1 MSKIKKELYQVLR
14 FVAVHFQLLSMGHR
28 EPFDALQDESAE
40 FEHFIDKFELS
51 QEDYAIL
58 QNEFMGAMV
67 CSPDFSGD
75 MCWPLRHPHHRGAGA
90 AHALYEEYNEIGANM
105 WSTADL
111 WGRLRRLFCG
121 HIAAEFRRRAEQL
134 LAYGLVKFHDPDF
147 DPAPGEMPA
156 TAFEARFTSEMHS
169 ICGSARLIFKDRADY
184 DTFVE
189 VMEELAGLK
198 RIPELSG
205 PSVLAAL
212 AKQLD
217 SVHWF
222 DRQTLVNE
230 LATLNPNF
238 SRDDRE
244 ALINAGFEKELKW
257 LRGRHHM
264 KDWLTSLCSA
274 EEAHASGDIRDI
286 LVGRPC
292 PEDMAM
298 LKRAALVYALDGHK
312 CQLEGVLRPKT
323 GEQEIYLIVHQPTC
337 AQIGD
342 IK

>member
-90 AHALYEEYNEIGANM
+90 AHALYEEYSEMGADM
-105 WSTADL
+105 WSTQDL

-121 HIAAEFRRRAEQL
+121 HIAAEFRHRAEQL

-147 DPAPGEMPA
+147 DPQPAEMPA
-156 TAFEARFTSEMHS
+156 TAFEARFNRRVQP
-169 ICGSARLIFKDRADY
+169 IFGSARLIFQDQADY

-222 DRQTLVNE
+222 DRQTLINE

-264 KDWLTSLCSA
+264 KCWLTSLCSA
-274 EEAHASGDIRDI
+274 EEARASGDIVDI
-286 LVGRPC
+286 IAGTPC
-292 PEDMAM
+292 PKDMAL
-298 LKRAALVYALDGHK
+298 LKRVSVEYALSGHK
-312 CQLEGVLRPKT
+312 CQLEGWLHSESGR
-323 GEQEIYLIVHQPTC
+323 QEMHLLVHQSPVS
-337 AQIGD
+337 
-342 IK
+342 K

>member
-1 MSKIKKELYQVLR
+1 MSKVKKELYQVLR

-28 EPFDALQDESAE
+28 EPFDRLKDESEE

-51 QEDYAIL
+51 DEERAIL

-75 MCWPLRHPHHRGAGA
+75 MCWPLRHPQQPGAGA
-90 AHALYEEYNEIGANM
+90 AHALYEEYNEMGANM

-121 HIAAEFRRRAEQL
+121 HIAREFRHRAEQL

-156 TAFEARFTSEMHS
+156 TAFEARFNRRVQP
-169 ICGSARLIFKDRADY
+169 IFGSARLIFQDQADY

-222 DRQTLVNE
+222 DRQTLINE

-244 ALINAGFEKELKW
+244 ALINAGFERELKW

-264 KDWLTSLCSA
+264 KDWLISLYSA
-274 EEAHASGDIRDI
+274 EEARASGDIVDI
-286 LVGRPC
+286 IAGTPC
-292 PEDMAM
+292 PKDMVL
-298 LKRAALVYALDGHK
+298 LKRISVEYALSGHK
-312 CQLEGVLRPKT
+312 CQLEGWVHPEK
-323 GEQEIYLIVHQPTC
+323 GHQEMHLLVHQSPVS
-337 AQIGD
+337 
-342 IK
+342 K